1 MNGYLAALFD
11 PSMPFVRNALAA
23 GLLAAILFGTLGA
36 VVTVKRIAGLAGAI
50 SHAVLGGIG
59 MAIYL
64 SAKGIVPGLPPIVGA
79 LLFALLSAA
88 IIGFVSLKA
97 KQREDTVIN
106 ALWAIGMSVGVLF
119 IAKTPGY
126 ADPMSYLFG
135 NILLV
140 STRDLVL
147 LAILDALVV
156 FLAWRYYPHIE
167 ASAFDEEFARV
178 RGVPIDAVFLVI
190 LAVTAVAVVL
200 LQTFVGIVMVIAMLT
215 LPSGTAGFA
224 ARNLAGM
231 MVGGTI
237 LSALFTVTGLAASWA
252 LDMPAGAVVV
262 VIAGASFLVVSA
274 IRTFGLRRSGS
285 GSATTRG
292 AARGIARGIARGF
305 ARGKGKRL

>member
-1 MNGYLAALFD
+1 MMNGYLSALLD
-11 PSMPFVRNALAA
+11 PSMPFVRNALVA
-23 GLLAAILFGTLGA
+23 GLLSAILFGTLGA
-36 VVTVKRIAGLAGAI
+36 VVTVKRISGLAGAI

-59 MAIYL
+59 MALYL
-64 SAKGIVPGLPPIVGA
+64 AAHGILTGLPPMVGA
-79 LLFALLSAA
+79 LVFALIAAA

-106 ALWAIGMSVGVLF
+106 AIWAIGMSIGVLF

-140 STRDLVL
+140 SASDLVM
-147 LAILDALVV
+147 LAALDVIVLALV
-156 FLAWRYYPHIE
+156 WRYYPQIE

-178 RGVPIDAVFLVI
+178 RGVPTDAVFMVI

-231 MVGGTI
+231 MIGGTI
-237 LSALFTVTGLAASWA
+237 LSVMFTVSGLAVSWA
-252 LDMPAGAVVV
+252 LDMPAGGVIVVM
-262 VIAGASFLVVSA
+262 AGAVFLGVSA
-274 IRTFGLRRSGS
+274 TVAAASSRARHRVVRPLAGTEP
-285 GSATTRG
+285 G
-292 AARGIARGIARGF
+292 A
-305 ARGKGKRL
+305 

>member
-1 MNGYLAALFD
+1 MNGYIDALLD
-11 PSMPFVRNALAA
+11 PAMPFVRNALMA
-23 GLLAAILFGTLGA
+23 GLLSAVLFGTLGA

-59 MAIYL
+59 MALYL
-64 SAKGIVPGLPPIVGA
+64 AAKGIAPGMPPIAGA
-79 LLFALLSAA
+79 MVFAVISAA

-140 STRDLVL
+140 SGRDLVL
-147 LAILDALVV
+147 LAILDAVVV
-156 FLAWRYYPHIE
+156 FLAWRYYPQIE
-167 ASAFDEEFARV
+167 ASAFDEEFAKV
-178 RGVPIDAVFLVI
+178 RGVPTDAIFLAT

-224 ARNLAGM
+224 AKNLAAM
-231 MVGGTI
+231 MIAGTV
-237 LSALFTVTGLAASWA
+237 LSAVFTVGGLAASWA

-262 VIAGASFLVVSA
+262 VIAGAAFLSA
-274 IRTFGLRRSGS
+274 SAFVGLRCGRKK
-285 GSATTRG
+285 A
-292 AARGIARGIARGF
+292 
-305 ARGKGKRL
+305 